1 MSLHARAC
9 SFHRDAMMQWPA
21 DAAPTMQVRADFIQS
36 FKKHCIKGSEHW
48 RGAVAEVSAATA
60 SACCARRRLMHLYRS
75 YKALGKRAC
84 LEPS

>member
-36 FKKHCIKGSEHW
+36 FKKHCIEGCEHW

-60 SACCARRRLMHLYRS
+60 SACCARQRLMHLYRS
-75 YKALGKRAC
+75 CKALGKRAC
-84 LEPS
+84 LVPS